1 MGFEKNRAGKFPKNC
16 KLKPNLKIQADGCLP
31 AGAADLT
38 NPGIASPRRHV
49 FCSGC
54 KCMNFIVTLFLQ
66 NHYFFEKQSIFSAFS
81 RKTGPFF
88 REYPD
93 FFSVFPKNSPIFS
106 PNAKKITNFDFSEF
120 LGYFSLIFNY
130 NSTTDGFPAPER
142 RKCRRRQNPQNPR
155 NTVIFLTIS
164 CYNSVINLYLY
175 ALFRNKKKHH
185 SY

>member
-81 RKTGPFF
+81 RKTGS
-88 REYPD
+88 
-93 FFSVFPKNSPIFS
+93 FFSRIARFFQHFSEKQPHFFTERRKIANS
-106 PNAKKITNFDFSEF
+106 DFSEF
-120 LGYFSLIFNY
+120 SGHFSLIFNH
-130 NSTTDGFPAPER
+130 NSTTNGFPAPER
-142 RKCRRRQNPQNPR
+142 RKRRRRQNPQNPR

>member
-81 RKTGPFF
+81 RKTGSFF
-88 REYPD
+88 REQPD
-93 FFSVFPKNSPIFS
+93 FFSVFPKNNPIFS
-106 PNAKKITNFDFSEF
+106 PNAKKSQISIFPNFQ
-120 LGYFSLIFNY
+120 G
-130 NSTTDGFPAPER
+130 
-142 RKCRRRQNPQNPR
+142 
-155 NTVIFLTIS
+155 IS
-164 CYNSVINLYLY
+164 
-175 ALFRNKKKHH
+175 A
-185 SY
+185 

>member
-81 RKTGPFF
+81 RKIGSFF
-88 REYPD
+88 REHPY

-106 PNAKKITNFDFSEF
+106 PNSEKSQISIFPNFQDISAQFSTIIPQPTDSRHQSAENAAAGKIHKIPGI
-120 LGYFSLIFNY
+120 L
-130 NSTTDGFPAPER
+130 
-142 RKCRRRQNPQNPR
+142 
-155 NTVIFLTIS
+155 
-164 CYNSVINLYLY
+164 
-175 ALFRNKKKHH
+175 LFF
-185 SY
+185 